1 MFGIKGKVVL
11 VTGASS
17 GIGRPQRAISPK
29 SGPAWSWRH
38 MRIMSSLSGRAAAS
52 AVLLSVGALGGEGVP
67 QAWTKEKCMQDVV
80 GLWVNPDGHIRLE
93 LLPDGRYDEARG
105 ARRSAYTG
113 RWSWT
118 AARSASSTILASQP
132 PGRCPAGR
140 CPPDRT
146 RSGGCG
152 RWSASQPLR
161 AVQQGGLLNEH
172 PLRRKPVTS
181 RP

>member
-113 RWSWT
+113 RWELDGSEIRFLDDFGFT
-118 AARSASSTILASQP
+118 ASGTL
-132 PGRCPAGR
+132 
-140 CPPDRT
+140 
-146 RSGGCG
+146 SGGTLTAG
-152 RWSASQPLR
+152 PDTF
-161 AVQQGGLLNEH
+161 
-172 PLRRKPVTS
+172 RRV
-181 RP
+181 R